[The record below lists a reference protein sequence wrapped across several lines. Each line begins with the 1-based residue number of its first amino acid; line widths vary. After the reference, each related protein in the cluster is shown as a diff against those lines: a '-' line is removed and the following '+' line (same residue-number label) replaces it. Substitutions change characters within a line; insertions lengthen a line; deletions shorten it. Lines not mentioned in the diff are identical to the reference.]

1 MDRVL
6 RHSWF
11 RSAGSLSVA
20 LAVLIVLLGVGGY
33 LLTSTTIRSDRDAAA
48 WRRAQVEAVQ
58 TQEVL
63 GRARAYVAGLA
74 DVLAGEPKPGQARFA
89 RWTSGTSASVGLDDV
104 LWVQSVPNS
113 ERSRYERRLGA
124 PITRLTSSGRF
135 ERAPAAGSYLPATF
149 TSRTRPELRPGVDVS
164 SFPALAAAIRSR
176 ATIFAVGASRP
187 GSVGHEPGFYLLE
200 AAAFARGPDSRGFL
214 VAFVPQGW
222 FATTLGGDPRRVAI
236 SQDGR
241 PIEGDLDSVHATAS
255 FDTLGRRW
263 RIDVGREPPSGLQS
277 TLPFLALAWPFAA
290 AVIVFLVGRA
300 ITLRRRAQ
308 RDVERIFELS
318 LDLLGIV
325 GFDGHYRAVNPAFE
339 RTLGYSRQEM
349 VSRPFMDFVHPD
361 DHESSRGAFA
371 AVLRGEAVTDFENR
385 FVCADGSERWLQWSA
400 RGVPDQ
406 GVMYGIAR
414 DVTDRRRID
423 AQLREAQQTAEARGA
438 ELRARVEEQAALRRV
453 ATLVARGV
461 SPAEIFSAVA
471 EEVGVL
477 APTDAVHIY
486 RFEPDGTAVA
496 VATWSKLPEKMP
508 LGTRQPP
515 GGYNLPTMVRSTGR
529 AARIDDTAQTTGG
542 PAAIVRQLGIRSAVG
557 SPIVVEGRLWGVVV
571 AATAQPQPIPAD
583 TEQRVGGF
591 TALVA
596 TAIANAD
603 SRAQLAA
610 SRARVVT
617 ATTEERRRMVRDL
630 HDGAQQR
637 LVHAVITLQLALGE
651 LESSGDNAKALV
663 GEALEQAKHANAELR
678 ELVHGILPGVLAIGG
693 LRAAVDALASRSS
706 LPVTV
711 DVCAQRFPSA
721 IEATAYFVASEAL
734 TNVVKHADAR
744 CAEVAACVEDGAL
757 RVQVRDDGVGGADPA
772 QGSGLTGLKDRVE
785 ALGGTI
791 EMTSPAGGGTSLVAR
806 IPIEGD

>member
-187 GSVGHEPGFYLLE
+187 GSLGHEPGFYLLE

-222 FATTLGGDPRRVAI
+222 FSTTLGGDPRRVAI

-241 PIEGDLDSVHATAS
+241 PIEGDLDSAHATAS
-255 FDTLGRRW
+255 FETLGRRW

-277 TLPFLALAWPFAA
+277 TLPFLALVWPFAA

-300 ITLRRRAQ
+300 ITLRRQAQ

-325 GFDGHYRAVNPAFE
+325 GFDGYYRAVNPAFE
-339 RTLGYSRQEM
+339 RTLGYSRQEI

-361 DHESSRGAFA
+361 DQESSRGAFA

-486 RFEPDGTAVA
+486 RYESDGTAVA

-515 GGYNLPTMVRSTGR
+515 GGYNLPTMVLHTGR
-529 AARIDDTAQTTGG
+529 AARIDDTSQTTGG

-557 SPIVVEGRLWGVVV
+557 SPIVVEGRLWGVV
-571 AATAQPQPIPAD
+571 AAGTAQPQPIPAD
-583 TEQRVGGF
+583 TEQRIGGF
-591 TALVA
+591 TELVA

-651 LESSGDNAKALV
+651 LESRGDNAKALV
-663 GEALEQAKHANAELR
+663 GEALEQTRHANAELR